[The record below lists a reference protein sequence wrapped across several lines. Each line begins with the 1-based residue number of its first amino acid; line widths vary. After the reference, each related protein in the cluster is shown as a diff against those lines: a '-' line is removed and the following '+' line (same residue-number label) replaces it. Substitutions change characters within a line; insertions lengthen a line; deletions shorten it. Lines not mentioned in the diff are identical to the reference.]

1 MGSWRSPTSYSCS
14 ILSQCVVQPAPESRL
29 GLRERS
35 REPTARR
42 RRSAATI
49 GSKKVIASCHVGPN
63 TTQLA
68 QLLYQARIFSTLG
81 PYFHRRTGPTLPRPT
96 YCTLQQHALGSP
108 RAACARA
115 TDRDTFPAPVQK
127 TLVPHTGKWPNFS
140 TVHGHLSP
148 GAAASAPCPYEA
160 CTERKDR
167 GRDVRRRDTYRCGQ
181 CVHCASGPAETGG
194 SCAADTR
201 RPAGVAVS
209 EDRRL
214 PCPRGL
220 RPDCDWMDGEDRA
233 GRKEGTAG
241 SGSSQARRVGRG
253 VAVPTSL

>member
-1 MGSWRSPTSYSCS
+1 VRCAAGSRVQTRLAGEKQGAHREEEEIGGDNWEQKGHRLLPRGAEHHPTCPTT
-14 ILSQCVVQPAPESRL
+14 LSGTYLFYTS
-29 GLRERS
+29 
-35 REPTARR
+35 
-42 RRSAATI
+42 
-49 GSKKVIASCHVGPN
+49 
-63 TTQLA
+63 
-68 QLLYQARIFSTLG
+68 